1 MHRCGHN
8 PKVRFLPPSPRA
20 VTAGARV
27 ARDAIARSEHA
38 RRKPRYSSKMS
49 PPPNSLAMRS
59 SHPALAMWWE
69 EMRRAEARQ
78 DVRSELFA
86 LNMVLKAYGPP
97 RATFGAIPG
106 FPVGMIVL
114 RRMELCVLGLHRH
127 FLSECSV
134 TLQVRHQRRPA
145 LSPGR

>member
-1 MHRCGHN
+1 MCCPILSGFYSHTHSLTCAHCSASSSIDFG
-8 PKVRFLPPSPRA
+8 A
-20 VTAGARV
+20 VTAASNTHPIR
-27 ARDAIARSEHA
+27 
-38 RRKPRYSSKMS
+38 KMS
-49 PPPNSLAMRS
+49 PPPNSLTMRS

-69 EMRRAEARQ
+69 ETRRTEARQ

-97 RATFGAIPG
+97 RATFGALPG
-106 FPVGMIVL
+106 LPVGMVVL

-134 TLQVRHQRRPA
+134 TLQVRYQRHLA
-145 LSPGR
+145 GSPSR

>member
-1 MHRCGHN
+1 
-8 PKVRFLPPSPRA
+8 
-20 VTAGARV
+20 
-27 ARDAIARSEHA
+27 
-38 RRKPRYSSKMS
+38 MS
-49 PPPNSLAMRS
+49 PPPNSLTMRS

-69 EMRRAEARQ
+69 ETRRAEARQ

>member
-1 MHRCGHN
+1 
-8 PKVRFLPPSPRA
+8 
-20 VTAGARV
+20 
-27 ARDAIARSEHA
+27 
-38 RRKPRYSSKMS
+38 MS
-49 PPPNSLAMRS
+49 PPPNSLTMRS

-97 RATFGAIPG
+97 RATFGALPG
-106 FPVGMIVL
+106 FPVGMVVL

-134 TLQVRHQRRPA
+134 TLQAISAARPGA
-145 LSPGR
+145 PADGPMCTSLLQTDDPPCR

>member
-1 MHRCGHN
+1 
-8 PKVRFLPPSPRA
+8 
-20 VTAGARV
+20 
-27 ARDAIARSEHA
+27 
-38 RRKPRYSSKMS
+38 MS
-49 PPPNSLAMRS
+49 PPPNSLTMRS

-134 TLQVRHQRRPA
+134 TLQVRYQRRPA
-145 LSPGR
+145 RSPGR

>member
-1 MHRCGHN
+1 
-8 PKVRFLPPSPRA
+8 
-20 VTAGARV
+20 
-27 ARDAIARSEHA
+27 
-38 RRKPRYSSKMS
+38 MS
-49 PPPNSLAMRS
+49 PPNSLAMRS

-97 RATFGAIPG
+97 TATFGALSG

-114 RRMELCVLGLHRH
+114 RRIELCVLGLHRH
-127 FLSECSV
+127 FLSESSYS
-134 TLQVRHQRRPA
+134 LQVPSTPPAHRPRDAAMSTPSAGDIA
-145 LSPGR
+145 L